1 MKGSE
6 KGRKLAPFFT
16 EKMFDKLLGK
26 TNKMKHKIAFLLAF
40 ESGLRIAEV
49 LKLKKQDF
57 NFEDNTVFI
66 RQGKN
71 SKDRV
76 VNLPR
81 DWHEFMINYIP
92 IDIVA
97 RSLQEALYGAVKRAD
112 LDKEGYVKLHFHS
125 LRHGYATHLIEEK
138 QQPVIKVS
146 KMLGHQDISTTMIY
160 THMNPKKTANEMR
173 DNF

>member
-16 EKMFDKLLGK
+16 EESFTILLEH
-26 TNKMKHKIAFLLAF
+26 TNKMKHKVAFLLAF

-49 LKLKKQDF
+49 LNVKKEDF
-57 NFEDNTVFI
+57 NFQDNTIFI

-81 DWHEFMINYIP
+81 DWKEHLINFIP

-97 RSLQEALYGAVKRAD
+97 RSLQEALYGAVKRANI
-112 LDKEGYVKLHFHS
+112 DKEGYQRLHFHS

-138 QQPVIKVS
+138 QQPIVKVS
-146 KMLGHQDISTTMIY
+146 QMLGHQDVSTTMIY
-160 THMNPKKTANEMR
+160 THMKPKRTANQMR